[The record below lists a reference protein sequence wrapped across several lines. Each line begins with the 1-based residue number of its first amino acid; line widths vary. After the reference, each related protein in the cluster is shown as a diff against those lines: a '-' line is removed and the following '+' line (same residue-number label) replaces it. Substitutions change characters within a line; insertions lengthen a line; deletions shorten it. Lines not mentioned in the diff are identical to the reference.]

1 MRDAIVV
8 GGGPAGLMAAARLAG
23 DGFDVQVCEDHDR
36 IGAPVHCTGVLAQEA
51 IDTLPLPSQAVLN
64 PLSTVRF
71 FAPTGSSFSY
81 TTTSVE
87 AVVIDRLV
95 FDAALGTAARTA
107 GAQIR
112 HDARVTGIR
121 VAADAVTLTLD
132 NGEALTARSVVLACG
147 AAYGFQKRLGL
158 GMPTTFLQSAQLE
171 MPCET
176 PGDVEVH
183 FGSEVAPK
191 GFAWAVPVRRP
202 QGSFVRVGVMA
213 DGDTTHYFKRMVE
226 RVQQRWGVSAPTPLE
241 PRRKMLPLGA
251 IDRSYSN
258 RVLVVG
264 DAAGLVK
271 PTTGG
276 GIYYSVV
283 SGEIAAR
290 VLARQLR
297 LNALD
302 AASLSGYETDWRK
315 RFQPEFDAQAK
326 LRRAAQ
332 AMRDEDIDELFQ
344 LAHSDGILPLV
355 RQSASF
361 NRHRELIFS
370 LFQHGPS
377 RRVLLRR
384 LSKAYV

>member
-51 IDTLPLPSQAVLN
+51 IDTLPLPPGAVLN

-81 TTTSVE
+81 TTTTVE

-95 FDAALGTAARTA
+95 FDGALAHAAEAA
-107 GAQIR
+107 GAVIR
-112 HDARVTGIR
+112 HDARVTSVDVDAR
-121 VAADAVTLTLD
+121 RAAVLLD
-132 NGEALTARSVVLACG
+132 SGDTLTARSVILACG

-158 GMPTTFLQSAQLE
+158 GMPATFLQSAQLE
-171 MPCET
+171 MSCET

-183 FGSEVAPK
+183 FGSEVAPR
-191 GFAWAVPVRRP
+191 GFAWAVPVRRRHDA
-202 QGSFVRVGVMA
+202 FVRVGVMA
-213 DGDTTHYFKRMVE
+213 DGDAGQYFKRMVE
-226 RVQQRWGVSAPTPLE
+226 RVHQRWGLLAPAPAE

-251 IDRSYSN
+251 INRTYSD

-276 GIYYSVV
+276 GIYYSIV

-297 LNALD
+297 LDALD
-302 AASLSGYETDWRK
+302 AASLAGYEHDWRK

-326 LRRAAQ
+326 LRRAAH
-332 AMRDEDIDELFQ
+332 AMRDEDIDELFA
-344 LAHSDGILPLV
+344 LAHADGLLPLV
-355 RQSASF
+355 RQSARF
-361 NRHRELIFS
+361 NRHRDLIFS

>member
-8 GGGPAGLMAAARLAG
+8 GGGPAGLMAAAKLAG
-23 DGFDVQVCEDHDR
+23 DGFDVLVCEDHDS

-51 IDTLPLPSQAVLN
+51 IDALPLPSAAVLN

-81 TTTSVE
+81 TTTTVE

-95 FDAALGTAARTA
+95 FDQALAGVARAA
-107 GAQIR
+107 GAVIR
-112 HDARVTGIR
+112 HDARVASIDVDGQR
-121 VAADAVTLTLD
+121 VVVTLGSGETADA
-132 NGEALTARSVVLACG
+132 RSAVLACG

-202 QGSFVRVGVMA
+202 QGAFVRVGVMA
-213 DGDTTHYFKRMVE
+213 DGDAGQYFKRMVD
-226 RVQQRWGVSAPTPLE
+226 RVRQRWGVHAPVPME

-251 IDRSYSN
+251 IDRTYSD

-276 GIYYSVV
+276 GIYYSLV
-283 SGEIAAR
+283 SGEIAST
-290 VLARQLR
+290 VLAHQLR
-297 LNALD
+297 RDVLD
-302 AASLSGYETDWRK
+302 AASLAGYEAAWRK
-315 RFQPEFDAQAK
+315 RFQPEFDAQSK

-332 AMRDEDIDELFQ
+332 AMSDEDIDELFQ
-344 LAHSDGILPLV
+344 LAHTDGIIPLV
-355 RQSASF
+355 RQSAHF
-361 NRHRELIFS
+361 NRHRDLIFS

-384 LSKAYV
+384 LSRAYV

>member
-23 DGFDVQVCEDHDR
+23 EGFDVLVCEDHDS

-51 IDTLPLPSQAVLN
+51 IDTLPLPSEAVLN

-81 TTTSVE
+81 TTTTVE

-95 FDAALGTAARTA
+95 FDGALAKVARAA
-107 GAQIR
+107 GALIR
-112 HDARVTGIR
+112 HDARVTGID
-121 VAADAVTLTLD
+121 VAAQGVVVTLEG
-132 NGEALTARSVVLACG
+132 GEALAARSVVLACG

-202 QGSFVRVGVMA
+202 DGAFARVGVMA
-213 DGDTTHYFKRMVE
+213 DGDAAQYFKRMVD
-226 RVQQRWGVSAPTPLE
+226 RVQQRWGLSAPASLE

-251 IDRSYSN
+251 INRTHSD

-297 LNALD
+297 LDALD
-302 AASLSGYETDWRK
+302 AASLAGYEHDWRK

-326 LRRAAQ
+326 LRRAAH

-344 LAHSDGILPLV
+344 LAHTDGIIPLV
-355 RQSASF
+355 RQSAHF
-361 NRHRELIFS
+361 NRHRDLIFS

-377 RRVLLRR
+377 RRLLLRR